1 MGINSFFFV
10 DDDDDGV
17 LLAIT
22 LIYFFNFLKLVILR
36 ICIVLYC
43 IGCCPYTSFVFYR
56 RGYRSICLES
66 RYHFS
71 VKVL

>member
-1 MGINSFFFV
+1 MGSKRGIFLSFL
-10 DDDDDGV
+10 GK
-17 LLAIT
+17 LP
-22 LIYFFNFLKLVILR
+22 FLGSQGQIAKLR
-36 ICIVLYC
+36 QKMCIVLYC